1 MDGKQQQQPAAIL
14 VACLVLFTS
23 INSSDAG
30 GGGCSL
36 STIVVTQSGTGKWAH
51 GMPVYSATVRNT
63 CRCAQSDVKVDCKG
77 FNTTLSVDP
86 AKLKEIGGGVCPHQ
100 RRRPAC
106 AGAGRHLQL
115 RLEQPVRVPAGL
127 VHRDVLGPPP
137 MDRLEMFCM
146 AFYIVSV
153 GINGRAMLLCGA
165 RDTNDF

>member
-86 AKLKEIGGGVCPHQ
+86 AKLKEIGGGVCLVNGGAPLAPGQ
-100 RRRPAC
+100 GVTFSYAWSKQFGFRP
-106 AGAGRHLQL
+106 
-115 RLEQPVRVPAGL
+115 
-127 VHRDVLGPPP
+127 
-137 MDRLEMFCM
+137 
-146 AFYIVSV
+146 VSSTV
-153 GINGRAMLLCGA
+153 TC
-165 RDTNDF
+165 

>member
-1 MDGKQQQQPAAIL
+1 MGAR
-14 VACLVLFTS
+14 
-23 INSSDAG
+23 DAG
-30 GGGCSL
+30 VLGDGAQHLPLRPVQREGGLQGL
-36 STIVVTQSGTGKWAH
+36 QH
-51 GMPVYSATVRNT
+51 HLVR
-63 CRCAQSDVKVDCKG
+63 RPGEAQGDRRR
-77 FNTTLSVDP
+77 
-86 AKLKEIGGGVCPHQ
+86 GVPHQ

>member
-1 MDGKQQQQPAAIL
+1 MGAR
-14 VACLVLFTS
+14 
-23 INSSDAG
+23 DAG
-30 GGGCSL
+30 VLGDGAQHLPLRPVRREGGLQGL
-36 STIVVTQSGTGKWAH
+36 QH
-51 GMPVYSATVRNT
+51 HLVR
-63 CRCAQSDVKVDCKG
+63 RPGEAQGDRRR
-77 FNTTLSVDP
+77 
-86 AKLKEIGGGVCPHQ
+86 GVPHQ